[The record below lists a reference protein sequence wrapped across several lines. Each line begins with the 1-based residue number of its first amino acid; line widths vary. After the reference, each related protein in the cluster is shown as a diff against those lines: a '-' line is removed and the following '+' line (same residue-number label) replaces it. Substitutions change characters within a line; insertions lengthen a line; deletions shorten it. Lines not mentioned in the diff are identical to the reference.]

1 MAQVINGNAA
11 AENGNKGNLQFVK
24 SYTPEEF
31 KNEFNTNI
39 IDVWS
44 ETANH
49 KAFFAWSGKP
59 FSYKNKEGK
68 DVTATTGAVSSNGI
82 PRNRPMI
89 SEVIGSD
96 DAHFLLMH
104 EDGREAPSAQ
114 F

>member
-31 KNEFNTNI
+31 KNEFNTNV

-44 ETANH
+44 ETTNH

-82 PRNRPMI
+82 PRQRPMI
-89 SEVIGSD
+89 SEVVGSD